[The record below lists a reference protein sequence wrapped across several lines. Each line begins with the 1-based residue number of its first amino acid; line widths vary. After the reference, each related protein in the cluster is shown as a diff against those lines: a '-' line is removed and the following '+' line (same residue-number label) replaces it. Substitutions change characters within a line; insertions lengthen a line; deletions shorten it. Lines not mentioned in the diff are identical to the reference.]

1 LDPDRWD
8 ALSDEGKE
16 RAMAY
21 MMEQGEMDAVEAYEV
36 DKKNKQPAPK
46 RGRSKH

>member
-21 MMEQGEMDAVEAYEV
+21 MMEQGEMDAVEAYEA